1 MRIRTSLF
9 LVPLLLACAAS
20 LVIARSTGPL
30 ASVTGAPAIGGKLAE
45 KNCNQTGCHS
55 DLGLNLPGATL
66 TLLDVPT
73 TYWPDSTY
81 TIRVRMT
88 STFTP
93 VGSGRRWGF
102 QLVAINAATGDSAGT
117 LLNVNANTQAL
128 YGTASY
134 VGRRY
139 IEHTLAGTFAG
150 NNGPVEWSVRWKAPS
165 TPVARVIFCA
175 AGNASNNSDSN
186 SGDHIYTTRDT
197 SDLDVNVG
205 APAPATGALALSAA
219 PNPSRGQTRLSYV
232 LPAAARV
239 ALDVLDVQGRVVRTL
254 ERGERAAGPQVA
266 TWDGRRDDGGAAA
279 AGVYFARLVVDGA
292 APRTVRV
299 TLEL

>member
-1 MRIRTSLF
+1 MRLRTSLF
-9 LVPLLLACAAS
+9 LVPLLLVCAAS

-30 ASVTGAPAIGGKLAE
+30 ASSTGAPAIGGKPAE
-45 KNCNQTGCHS
+45 KNCNQLGCHN

-66 TLLDVPT
+66 TLLDVPA

-88 STFTP
+88 STFALP
-93 VGSGRRWGF
+93 RRWGF

-128 YGTASY
+128 YGTTNY

-186 SGDHIYTTRDT
+186 TGDHIYTTRDT
-197 SDLDVNVG
+197 SDLDLNVG
-205 APAPATGALALSAA
+205 APGPLPGALALSAA
-219 PNPSRGQTRLSYV
+219 PNPSRGATRLSYV

-239 ALDVLDVQGRVVRTL
+239 ALDVLDVQGRVVRVL
-254 ERGERAAGPQVA
+254 ERGERAAGTQVA
-266 TWDGRRDDGGAAA
+266 AWDGRRDDGGTAAP
-279 AGVYFARLVVDGA
+279 GVYFARLTVDGA
-292 APRTVRV
+292 AARTVRL
-299 TLEL
+299 TLER